1 MLLVGG
7 EDGNEYL
14 DTIFEHDMEQDT
26 MQEIGNMQ
34 EARGRHAVSVVQYSD
49 FSQWCQS

>member
-14 DTIFEHDMEQDT
+14 DTILDYDVDQDT

-34 EARGRHAVSVVQYSD
+34 EARYRHAISIVQYSN
-49 FSQWCQS
+49 FSHWCQ